1 MASGVLIMKR
11 RSAIKNRPVSKK
23 KSART
28 VSGERNIR
36 KLKKVIQADKKLQAR
51 LGRLRTGDEIYEL
64 LSKVGAEEG
73 LTFTKRDFRRLVAN
87 PAKKTAEL
95 TPEEITSMAGGFH
108 IYPPKTAYVQFGNT
122 LIQTLRWFDIPLER

>member
-1 MASGVLIMKR
+1 MKR
-11 RSAIKNRPVSKK
+11 RSASNKRPVPKRK
-23 KSART
+23 PAKV

-36 KLKKVIQADKKLQAR
+36 KLRKMIQTDKKLQAS
-51 LGRLRTGDEIYEL
+51 LGRLRTGDEIYEA

-87 PAKKTAEL
+87 PAKNTAEL
-95 TPEEITSMAGGFH
+95 TREEITSMAGGFH

-122 LIQTLRWFDIPLER
+122 LIQTLRWFDIPLQR